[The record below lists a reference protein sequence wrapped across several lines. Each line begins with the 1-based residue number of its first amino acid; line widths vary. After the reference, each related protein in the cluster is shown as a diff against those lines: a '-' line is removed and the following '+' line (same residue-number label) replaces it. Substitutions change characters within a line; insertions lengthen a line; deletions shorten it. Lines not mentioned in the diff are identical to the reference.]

1 MGRSVSPL
9 RRATAMMMSMTPQMA
24 LDLPAR
30 QDFSAAAFIAGPS
43 NSAARDVLGRP
54 DDWPRNVMAL
64 IGPEGAGKS
73 HLAAI
78 WAERQQAMV
87 LPAPML
93 GDRLASL
100 DPDCAMVIEDVDQ
113 GVDDDALFHLFN
125 RAAEGGIPAL
135 LLTARTRPAQWT
147 ASVPDL
153 VSRLRALVHVDLH
166 EADDELLTRVLEKQ
180 LADRRAPVRPGVI
193 DYLLPRMERSVAA
206 VRILAERMD
215 KLALVKKTPIT
226 RAIAREILDS
236 WTETGDAA

>member
-1 MGRSVSPL
+1 
-9 RRATAMMMSMTPQMA
+9 MMMSMTPQMA

-43 NSAARDVLGRP
+43 NAAARDVLGRP

-78 WAERQQAMV
+78 WAGRQQALV
-87 LPAPML
+87 LPASTL
-93 GDRLASL
+93 GDRLAAL
-100 DPDCAMVIEDVDQ
+100 EPDCAMVVEDVDQ

-125 RAAEGGIPAL
+125 RAAEGAIPAL
-135 LLTARTRPAQWT
+135 LLTARTRPAHWT
-147 ASVPDL
+147 VSVPDL

-166 EADDELLTRVLEKQ
+166 EADDVLLTRVLEKQ
-180 LADRRAPVRPGVI
+180 LADRGAPVRPGVI